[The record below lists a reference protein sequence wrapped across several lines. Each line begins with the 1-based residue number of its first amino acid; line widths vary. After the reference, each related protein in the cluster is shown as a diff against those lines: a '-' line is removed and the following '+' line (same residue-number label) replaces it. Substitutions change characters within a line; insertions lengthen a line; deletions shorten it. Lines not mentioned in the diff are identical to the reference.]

1 MLEVMLHD
9 TPGAFRLQLNGELAL
24 GSVTEV
30 ALCWQTGSS
39 TLGGRRLVIDLSG
52 VVSVDAAGRDLLA
65 RMDREG
71 AAFVA
76 TSPEMRELVLEITG
90 RWPEPPLKAGRR
102 FPSLKR
108 IFACWP
114 LPE

>member
-9 TPGAFRLQLNGELAL
+9 TPGAFRLQLRGELAR
-24 GSVTEV
+24 GSVAEV

-39 TLGGRRLVIDLSG
+39 TLGGRRLVIDLTG
-52 VVSVDAAGRDLLA
+52 LVSVDAAGRDLLE
-65 RMDREG
+65 RMNLAG
-71 AAFVA
+71 AEFVA

-90 RWPEPPLKAGRR
+90 RPPEPALKNGRR

-108 IFACWP
+108 IFAG
-114 LPE
+114 